1 MTATTTFKYKR
12 YRTPEGFDDLYM
24 RSDGESLTGL
34 WFARDEEE
42 CTEEDVP
49 VFGET
54 SKWLDGYFAG
64 RPPFD
69 HPKMKLEGLT
79 PFRLEVLQTVRTIPY
94 GETMTYGE
102 IAWMISERRGV
113 RMSAQAVG
121 RAVGWNPICI
131 LIPGQRVVGADGSLV
146 GYSGGVENKRKL
158 LELER
163 DMR

>member
-34 WFARDEEE
+34 WFARGEEE
-42 CTEEDVP
+42 HGDEDLP
-49 VFGET
+49 VFDET

-64 RPPFD
+64 RPPFAM
-69 HPKMKLEGLT
+69 PKMKLDGLT
-79 PFRLEVLQTVRTIPY
+79 PFRLEVLQIVRTIPY

-121 RAVGWNPICI
+121 GAVGWNPIYI
-131 LIPGQRVVGADGSLV
+131 LIPCHRVVGADGSLV